1 MVRKTNVKAK
11 KPRRISM
18 RETIDKI
25 HHTVIRI
32 ENEHGSAIK
41 AIGEGLNLTNERLD
55 RFEKNV
61 NQRFDV
67 MDRRLSGVEVQ
78 VIKVKEDV
86 AEIKS
91 DVAVTKTDVA
101 IIKNDISFLKTDVRE
116 LKADV
121 KEIKQNTSHTASMVD
136 NHELRLGAVES
147 SVKEHIEKHA

>member
-1 MVRKTNVKAK
+1 MKKKNASGNKRQVVRKANVKVK

-41 AIGEGLNLTNERLD
+41 AIGEGLSLTNERLN

-67 MDRRLSGVEVQ
+67 MDRRLSSVEVK
-78 VIKVKEDV
+78 VIELS
-86 AEIKS
+86 EL
-91 DVAVTKTDVA
+91 KTDVA
-101 IIKNDISFLKTDVRE
+101 E

-121 KEIKQNTSHTASMVD
+121 KRIKQNTSHTASMVD